1 VLEEGDGDGDE
12 RLPRAEDAR
21 ARPRSVRNGGLSFV
35 RPESTRQPYRF
46 VHDEHAAPTD
56 YELSAGEHA
65 SSLLRTEVLDDLATR
80 AAFIPA
86 PSGFARSPSAMPD
99 RLGSR
104 AK

>member
-1 VLEEGDGDGDE
+1 
-12 RLPRAEDAR
+12 
-21 ARPRSVRNGGLSFV
+21 
-35 RPESTRQPYRF
+35 
-46 VHDEHAAPTD
+46 
-56 YELSAGEHA
+56 
-65 SSLLRTEVLDDLATR
+65 VLDDLATR